1 MDKATYASGADDEP
15 APRQLPAVVWATGW
29 VSFFTDMSTELI
41 YGVLPAFYT
50 ATLRLNVVWQ
60 GLIEGAAETIVAI
73 AKLFSGHWSDR
84 TGGRKW
90 WMVVGYSLSAVFKP
104 LLTFAAGGPAAL
116 GMRGMD
122 RLGKGIRG
130 APRDALVSVQVHPA
144 QRGRAFGVQRAL
156 DHAGALMGGLVA
168 AAVLYAEWVTV
179 EQLFWWTLLPAGIG
193 VLIILLF
200 VHDRPRDAS
209 PPNEQVRPDRAPL
222 SLGKAWRVQPA
233 AMKRFAAVMGLFS
246 LGNSTDMLLLKLAH
260 DQFIAGGMSSSGATA
275 ALPLLWAWLHVVKS
289 LATPWGGRLSDRI
302 GRAPALRAGW
312 LVYAAVY
319 VGFALAGGWVVPWI
333 LFGFYGLYYGL
344 AEGPE
349 RALVSDLSPNPQT
362 RGMAYGLL
370 HAVVGLTALPAS
382 LLCGGLWL
390 LFGVEAAFI
399 TGGALALLA
408 SLLLPWALGGPLA
421 TPVAG
426 GDNN

>member
-1 MDKATYASGADDEP
+1 MGWIMPTAETVNTP
-15 APRQLPAVVWATGW
+15 PPRRLPAVVWATGW

-41 YGVLPAFYT
+41 YGVLPAFYS
-50 ATLRLNVVWQ
+50 ATLHLNVVWQ

-73 AKLFSGHWSDR
+73 TKVLSGHWSDR

-104 LLTFAAGGPAAL
+104 LLTFAPLLTSAGGAAAL

-130 APRDALVSVQVHPA
+130 APRDALVSVHVHPA

-156 DHAGALMGGLVA
+156 DHAGALAGGLIA
-168 AAVLYAEWVTV
+168 AAALYRGWVEV
-179 EQLFWWTLLPAGIG
+179 EDLFWWALLPAAIG

-200 VHDRPRDAS
+200 VHDKPKDAA
-209 PPNEQVRPDRAPL
+209 PAKEQTPAL
-222 SLGKAWRVQPA
+222 SLGQAWRVQPA
-233 AMKRFAAVMGLFS
+233 AMKRFAAVMGVFS

-260 DQFIAGGMSSSGATA
+260 DQFIAAGMAETTATA

-302 GRAPALRAGW
+302 GRGPALRAGW

-319 VGFALAGGWVVPWI
+319 VGFALAGGGIAPWV
-333 LFGFYGLYYGL
+333 LFGVYGLYYGL
-344 AEGPE
+344 AEAPE
-349 RALVSDLSPNPQT
+349 RALVSDLSPDPQR

-390 LFGVEAAFI
+390 LFGAPAAFI

-408 SLLLPWALGGPLA
+408 ALLLPWALGTGL
-421 TPVAG
+421 AG
-426 GDNN
+426 GNTRS